1 MKPPQCNCE
10 LMASCLH
17 PWGSN
22 KTDKR
27 GSQDNVHIATSVK
40 VEGKAKNEVYQPIPD
55 PPTLLDLDYL
65 LLMAFGH
72 QMPNVGIEE
81 DMPLDMMAS
90 AAISGACKTKHF
102 GPKLSA
108 YDLDPLSIAQCKESK
123 NWTNRTQGNSWY
135 ESIMTEVQNL
145 LRFKV
150 YTVVDK
156 TTADGHNIFPTLNNF
171 LTKRTKDST
180 PQIEVIDKRKTRIVS
195 GGHRCVAGR
204 DFCRLDAYAPV
215 PIWRQVKLQL
225 AMAAIH
231 GLKLK
236 AFDCTAAYLQT
247 PIEKELYVRPPKGLM
262 ELLGEDKDSV
272 WKLDKALYGYPVTS
286 SLWY

>member
-1 MKPPQCNCE
+1 
-10 LMASCLH
+10 
-17 PWGSN
+17 
-22 KTDKR
+22 
-27 GSQDNVHIATSVK
+27 VK
-40 VEGKAKNEVYQPIPD
+40 VEGKAKNEAYQPIPD

-72 QMPNVGIEE
+72 QMPSVGIEE

-102 GPKLSA
+102 GPKLS
-108 YDLDPLSIAQCKESK
+108 DPLSIAQCKESK

-150 YTVVDK
+150 YTAVDK
-156 TTADGHNIFPTLNNF
+156 TAADGHNIFPTLNNF